1 MSHLRLVEPAMPR
14 ALAYTN
20 RMGDTYYLHEGKTK
34 TGKPRYFFAKTI
46 REGAITQMPEGFE
59 VSESV
64 NAVVSARRKRKDGAQ
79 VPAADLE
86 VVRETMQRLRHL
98 RDCVV
103 RADGKAIV
111 IYEPYPRR
119 EQLEGSD
126 FGFGRRLPASYIE
139 DRMKKA
145 QLSPVMKFEWE
156 GDEYA
161 VYRMT
166 YRGEGGWSYPL
177 DHGPLERLAR
187 KYVRPVGTEQFF
199 DLM

>member
-1 MSHLRLVEPAMPR
+1 
-14 ALAYTN
+14 
-20 RMGDTYYLHEGKTK
+20 MGDTYYLHQGKTK

-46 REGAITQMPEGFE
+46 CEGAITEMPEGFE

-64 NAVVSARRKRKDGAQ
+64 NAVVSVRRKRKDGAQ

-86 VVRETMQRLRHL
+86 VVRETMQRLGHL

-111 IYEPYPRR
+111 IYQPYPRR
-119 EQLEGSD
+119 EQLEGRD

-145 QLSPVMKFEWE
+145 QLSPVMKFERE

-177 DHGPLERLAR
+177 GAGTLGALVK
-187 KYVRPVGTEQFF
+187 KYVRHIGTDEFF
-199 DLM
+199 ELM